1 MIFIAAEYYKHE
13 VWLNSN
19 VFIFVELFFYL
30 YRKVSALTV
39 KQFRYSDGIHRTLF
53 EI

>member
-1 MIFIAAEYYKHE
+1 MIFIAAEYYKRD

-19 VFIFVELFFYL
+19 VFIFVELFLYL
-30 YRKVSALTV
+30 YRKVSGLAM